1 MNDNVLPGRC
11 RGTPSF
17 GPPRASESGRSA
29 GPSPR
34 CVVEAV
40 RPGWQISHHFVL
52 RALMIPELLALLGL
66 SLRTPKVRDKQFC
79 ERNPSLTPISVTG
92 DK

>member
-1 MNDNVLPGRC
+1 VGHRHLDPRAPRNQGDQPGR
-11 RGTPSF
+11 
-17 GPPRASESGRSA
+17 A
-29 GPSPR
+29 PR

-52 RALMIPELLALLGL
+52 RSLMIPELLALLGL